1 MNFVLSGSDDDD
13 HDFYEP
19 LWRHGKKKTSSHD
32 LSSEIYNISLA
43 NKNTIGVD
51 FLLHA
56 KNPSM
61 EGGQKGDTAQF
72 GSSEA
77 QHNSGQNIP
86 TFASHTS
93 ETYNQ
98 AWGAP
103 LPCTAGSS
111 KKHLEIAFL
120 NRDIWSENE
129 ISDAHRRTLGGKGM
143 HEESPYELEIQNI
156 LSCVLSLEALG
167 SVSQR

>member
-1 MNFVLSGSDDDD
+1 MV
-13 HDFYEP
+13 
-19 LWRHGKKKTSSHD
+19 KKTSSHD

-93 ETYNQ
+93 ETHNQ

-103 LPCTAGSS
+103 CRARQDLVFKNVKTLPA
-111 KKHLEIAFL
+111 KIK
-120 NRDIWSENE
+120 NDYPNPK
-129 ISDAHRRTLGGKGM
+129 ISM
-143 HEESPYELEIQNI
+143 
-156 LSCVLSLEALG
+156 
-167 SVSQR
+167 